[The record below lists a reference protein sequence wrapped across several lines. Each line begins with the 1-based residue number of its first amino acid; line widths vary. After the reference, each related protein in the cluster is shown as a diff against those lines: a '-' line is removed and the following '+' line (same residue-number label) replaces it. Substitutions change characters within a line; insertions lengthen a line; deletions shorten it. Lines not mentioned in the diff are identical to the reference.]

1 MIEKK
6 LQMKINWNIINL
18 IYTHFN
24 ATKEK
29 KGKWLILH
37 DTSEIPEYLSSDEND
52 IERSHSL

>member
-29 KGKWLILH
+29 KGEQLTLH
-37 DTSEIPEYLSSDEND
+37 DSSKIPEYFSSDEND
-52 IERSHSL
+52 IERGPV